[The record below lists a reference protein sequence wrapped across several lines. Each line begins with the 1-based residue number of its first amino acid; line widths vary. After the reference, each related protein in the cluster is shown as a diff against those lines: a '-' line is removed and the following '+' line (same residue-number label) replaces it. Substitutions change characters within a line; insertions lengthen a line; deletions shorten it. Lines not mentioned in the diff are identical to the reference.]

1 MATNPKE
8 AAVQP
13 ATSEQEIY
21 DARLRKAEA
30 LREKGVNPWGNG
42 HRVGSDIGAVVVA
55 QGGKDAAGLEA
66 EKPRASVAGRI
77 VAERSFGKAAF
88 LRLRDRTG
96 EIQAYVKKDVLGDA
110 FEIYKLCDVGD
121 FVAVEG
127 PVFRTKTN
135 ELSVQAE
142 RFTFL
147 AKSLRPLPE
156 KWHGLSDVEIRY
168 RQRYLDLVAN
178 EKVRETF
185 VKRSK
190 LVRAI
195 RAFLDARGF
204 LEVETP
210 MLQPLVTGAAARP
223 FRTHHHTLDL
233 DLNLRIAPELYLK
246 RCVVGGFERVY
257 EVNRNFRNEGISTQH
272 NPEFTMLEFYWA
284 HATYEDLMTL
294 TEELFREVATA
305 VAGSPQV
312 SYQGTVLDFG
322 KPFRRLPMAD
332 AVREALPGTDVNGL
346 EGEALAHLF
355 EEHVEAKL
363 VQPTFVTQFP
373 TAVSPL
379 ARKNDR
385 DPRFTDR
392 FELYVAG
399 REIANAFSELND
411 PVDQEQRF
419 EAQLEKRKKG
429 DEEAM
434 DYDQDYIRA
443 LELGMPPAAG
453 EGIGIDRLAML
464 LTDSPSI
471 RDVILF
477 PLLRPPEKK

>member
-1 MATNPKE
+1 AR
-8 AAVQP
+8 
-13 ATSEQEIY
+13 SEQEIY
-21 DARLRKAEA
+21 EARLRKADA
-30 LREKGVNPWGNG
+30 LRARGINPWGNG
-42 HRVGSDIGAVVVA
+42 YRPGSDIGPVVA
-55 QGGKDAAGLEA
+55 AHQAKSTAELEA

-88 LRLRDRTG
+88 LRLCDRTG

-110 FEIYKLCDVGD
+110 FEVYQLCDVGD

-127 PVFRTKTN
+127 PVFRTKTG

-178 EKVRETF
+178 AAVRDTF

-223 FRTHHHTLDL
+223 FRTHHNTLDL

-257 EVNRNFRNEGISTQH
+257 EINRNFRNEGISTQH

-284 HATYEDLMTL
+284 YATYEDLMAL
-294 TEELFREVATA
+294 TEELFRAVATE
-305 VAGSPQV
+305 VTGSPTV
-312 SYQGTVLDFG
+312 TCQGVALDFG

-332 AVREALPGTDVNGL
+332 AVREAVPGTDVATL
-346 EGEALAHLF
+346 EGEALAQLF
-355 EEHVEAKL
+355 EEHVEPTL
-363 VQPTFVTQFP
+363 IQPTFVTQFP
-373 TAVSPL
+373 TAISPL

-392 FELYVAG
+392 FELYVGG

-411 PVDQEQRF
+411 PIDQAQRF
-419 EAQLEKRKKG
+419 QAQVEKRRQG
-429 DEEAM
+429 DEETM

>member
-1 MATNPKE
+1 MATPPKE
-8 AAVQP
+8 TAG
-13 ATSEQEIY
+13 SEQEIY
-21 DARLRKAEA
+21 EARLRKAEA
-30 LREKGVNPWGNG
+30 LRAKGVNPWGNG
-42 HRVGSDIGAVVVA
+42 HRVGSDIGPVVA
-55 QGGKDAAGLEA
+55 LLGGKSAAELEA

-96 EIQAYVKKDVLGDA
+96 EIQAYVKKDVLGDT
-110 FEIYKLCDVGD
+110 FEIYRLCDVGD

-127 PVFRTKTN
+127 PVFRTKTA
-135 ELSVQAE
+135 ELSIQAE

-178 EKVRETF
+178 EQVRETF
-185 VKRSK
+185 VKRSR

-223 FRTHHHTLDL
+223 FRTHHNTLGL

-257 EVNRNFRNEGISTQH
+257 EINRNFRNEGISTQH

-284 HATYEDLMTL
+284 YATYEDLMSL
-294 TEELFREVATA
+294 TEELFRAVATEVAGGPRVTC
-305 VAGSPQV
+305 
-312 SYQGTVLDFG
+312 QGVELDFG
-322 KPFRRLPMAD
+322 KPFRRVAMAE
-332 AVREALPGTDVNGL
+332 AVREAIPGTDVEKL
-346 EGEALAHLF
+346 EGEALAQLF
-355 EEHVEAKL
+355 EEHVEPKL
-363 VQPTFVTQFP
+363 IQPTFVTQFP
-373 TAVSPL
+373 TAISPL

-411 PVDQEQRF
+411 PVDQAQRF
-419 EAQLEKRKKG
+419 QAQLEKRREG

-477 PLLRPPEKK
+477 PLLRPPESK